1 MFEIDTRPARLPSDP
16 EQLLAILRDKAEI
29 EFLVRRYADIC
40 DEDYDPAK
48 LVHLYTEDA
57 TWSSSSEGGTS
68 EFGTHV
74 GRDAIMEFFGGV
86 SGQVVFAHHI
96 VMSPEIEILEPGKRA
111 RGRWNTLV
119 FMNLFED
126 EYGRESERKLI
137 AAVYHH
143 EYRCGDD
150 GWRISRLHVHIRFDA
165 RIRGVD

>member
-1 MFEIDTRPARLPSDP
+1 MFEIDTRPARLPTEP
-16 EQLLAILRDKAEI
+16 EALLAVLRDKAEI

-40 DEDYDPAK
+40 DEDYDPKK

-57 TWSSSSEGGTS
+57 TWSSSSESGTS

-86 SGQVVFAHHI
+86 SGSVLFAHHI
-96 VMSPEIEILEPGKRA
+96 VTSPEIEVIEPGRRA

-119 FMNLFED
+119 WMRLADD
-126 EYGRESERKLI
+126 EHSPDGEFKLI

-143 EYRCGDD
+143 EYRCDDD
-150 GWRISRLHVHIRFDA
+150 GWRISRLHVHVRFDA
-165 RIRGVD
+165 RLRAIG